1 MLLEDVRNFQAR
13 SRMQLLCQCLPFSK
27 KLGSLHRVKPQ
38 WPPPRLGLQLAYRL
52 CLSPILVGQRG
63 ALPDEY
69 VPAGQPMLQRSWL
82 RAQMMIRSRLARSWL
97 LRSCAWSG
105 CPQRHLR
112 S

>member
-38 WPPPRLGLQLAYRL
+38 WPPPRLGLPLAYRL

-69 VPAGQPMLQRSWL
+69 VPAGQTWVRKWGSVGWLGVAHPNANPDSRSGYGP
-82 RAQMMIRSRLARSWL
+82 RVR
-97 LRSCAWSG
+97 G
-105 CPQRHLR
+105 YP
-112 S
+112 